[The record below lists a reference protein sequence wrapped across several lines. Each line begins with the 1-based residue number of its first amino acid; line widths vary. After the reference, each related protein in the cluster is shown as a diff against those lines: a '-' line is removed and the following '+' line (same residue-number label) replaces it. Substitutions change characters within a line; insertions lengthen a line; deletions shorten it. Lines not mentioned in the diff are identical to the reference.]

1 MKTPYVWTAI
11 AVGFAGCIAVMVMA
25 LFAHDKNSTDEK
37 RAACLKMCEPRLIE
51 EFSDSMCRC
60 DKTDFNLPPRCEAT
74 CLPRLVKEWNR
85 STGLCECEDTKTWG
99 DNMKDP
105 SEFHPL
111 WFYDAGS
118 TDAVNYKKF
127 SVELPTDVPE
137 VELIYRRMVEAGA
150 PASAYPSNFGQ
161 GESHSHT
168 P

>member
-1 MKTPYVWTAI
+1 VRKELWLI
-11 AVGFAGCIAVMVMA
+11 AGLVVTFVTITVIAF
-25 LFAHDKNSTDEK
+25 LAHDKTTEDEK
-37 RAACLKMCEPRLIE
+37 RVACVKMCSPRLVE
-51 EFSDSMCRC
+51 EFSIGMGICRC

-85 STGLCECEDTKTWG
+85 STGSCQCEDTKTWG

-118 TDAVNYKKF
+118 TDAAKYKKF

-137 VELIYRRMVEAGA
+137 AELIYRRMVEAGA
-150 PASAYPSNFGQ
+150 PPASAFPKDFGQ
-161 GESHSHT
+161 GEPH